1 MALARA
7 TAVCFIVF
15 GVLDLILQRRLFTR
29 EMRMTQTEAKR
40 EHKNMEGDPHIR
52 HEQQR
57 LRRRLMGGRRASGYA
72 MRPLPSCIG
81 NKSRRFASSRAE

>member
-52 HEQQR
+52 HEQQPAPQAH
-57 LRRRLMGGRRASGYA
+57 GGRRASGYA
-72 MRPLPSCIG
+72 MRPLPLCIG
-81 NKSRRFASSRAE
+81 NISWRFASSRAK